1 MSWIM
6 ILNEKVSSISWIKN
20 WFSLNYLIYL
30 HTLMKQSNRFID
42 KTSALINVI

>member
-20 WFSLNYLIYL
+20 WFSLNYLYL
-30 HTLMKQSNRFID
+30 HTLMKQINRFID